1 MISKK
6 CIKCN
11 REMIKIVYGYPT
23 PAFEDI
29 SEDLG
34 MSMGGCTP
42 GPITHFC
49 KECKISWS
57 KDMGFDNYI

>member
-11 REMIKIVYGYPT
+11 REMIRIVYGYPA
-23 PAFEDI
+23 PEFENI
-29 SEDLG
+29 SKDLG
-34 MSMGGCTP
+34 MAMGGCQP

-49 KECKISWS
+49 KICKISWS
-57 KDMGFDNYI
+57 SDMGFDNYN